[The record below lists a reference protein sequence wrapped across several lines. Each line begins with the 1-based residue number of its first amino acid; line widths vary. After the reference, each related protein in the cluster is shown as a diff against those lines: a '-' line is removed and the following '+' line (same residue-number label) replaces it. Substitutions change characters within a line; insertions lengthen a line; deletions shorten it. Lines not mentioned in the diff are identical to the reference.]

1 MSGKLKRIFSNEMAR
16 LLSIT
21 VVIFVLMTIL
31 RPSSFFSVSNIT
43 SMAFQMPE
51 IGLLALAV
59 TLSFIT
65 GGMDLSLV
73 GIANLSAICAGL
85 ALSSMTQNAGS
96 GLLVSLMIVLSI
108 VISLAIG
115 AVCGLLN
122 GFLVSKLKVIPML
135 ATLGTMQ
142 LFTGIAMII
151 TKGSS
156 VVGLPVQFSV
166 FGQSSIAFI
175 PVPMLIMIICAIS
188 VFYLLDKTKL
198 GIELRLIGTNE
209 KAAVFSGIAVNK
221 AKMLSYMYGGVIAAV
236 AGIIMMSRVNSA
248 KADFGSSYTMQSILV
263 AVLGGVS
270 PSGGKGKVAGVVLAV
285 CVLQFL
291 SSGFNM
297 LRVSQYAK
305 ELVWG
310 LLLILLV
317 SIMVLS
323 ERREST

>member
-16 LLSIT
+16 LLAIT

-263 AVLGGVS
+263 AVLGGVR

>member
-16 LLSIT
+16 LLAIT

-156 VVGLPVQFSV
+156 VIGLPVQFSV

>member
-1 MSGKLKRIFSNEMAR
+1 M
-16 LLSIT
+16 
-21 VVIFVLMTIL
+21 
-31 RPSSFFSVSNIT
+31 
-43 SMAFQMPE
+43 
-51 IGLLALAV
+51 
-59 TLSFIT
+59 
-65 GGMDLSLV
+65 
-73 GIANLSAICAGL
+73 
-85 ALSSMTQNAGS
+85 
-96 GLLVSLMIVLSI
+96 
-108 VISLAIG
+108 
-115 AVCGLLN
+115 
-122 GFLVSKLKVIPML
+122 
-135 ATLGTMQ
+135 
-142 LFTGIAMII
+142 
-151 TKGSS
+151 
-156 VVGLPVQFSV
+156 
-166 FGQSSIAFI
+166 
-175 PVPMLIMIICAIS
+175 
-188 VFYLLDKTKL
+188 
-198 GIELRLIGTNE
+198 
-209 KAAVFSGIAVNK
+209 
-221 AKMLSYMYGGVIAAV
+221 MLSYMYGGVIAAV

>member
-16 LLSIT
+16 LLAIT

>member
-85 ALSSMTQNAGS
+85 ALSSMTKNAGS